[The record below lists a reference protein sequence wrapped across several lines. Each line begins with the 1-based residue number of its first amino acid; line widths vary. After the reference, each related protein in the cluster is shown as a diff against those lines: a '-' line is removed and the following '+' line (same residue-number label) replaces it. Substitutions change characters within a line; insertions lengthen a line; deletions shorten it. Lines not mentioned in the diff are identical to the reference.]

1 MLKFMSKDSRNNN
14 FINKGSDMFNRLNV
28 AVLIMAAIADLAIF
42 LYTAEVY
49 GDTYILIGCIIV
61 LGFIYISASR
71 LISKKDG
78 VVYMNDYNGDCY
90 VQFDTSN
97 RHNILNDNCAML
109 DVVHYIPSPFK

>member
-1 MLKFMSKDSRNNN
+1 MSKDSNRDNE
-14 FINKGSDMFNRLNV
+14 FIGKEVDMFNRFNV
-28 AVLIMAAIADLAIF
+28 VVLIMAAIADLAIF

-61 LGFIYISASR
+61 LGFIYISARR

-78 VVYMNDYNGDCY
+78 VVYINDYNGDCY

-97 RHNILNDNCAML
+97 RHNILVDNCAML